1 MKTRTGEP
9 ISVRLMDAKGGSKEL
24 TEDELILMFV
34 HGPGTLLKMVS
45 MCMSRLDFIGLGQ
58 LATLFWKRNVTKG
71 DEEPEKRALLN
82 RLIRFQPVSAEVRF
96 NGKSIVLPDFD
107 TLRPFIKS
115 TFVSNTYDATE
126 RNIAG
131 RVVVDGGAHLG
142 TFSLMAIMLGAKK
155 VYAFEPV
162 IPTYQLLKKHIELN
176 NLQDRIIATNKAL
189 GEKNEMTKIYF
200 TSPSNGYSSLT
211 AMQNSTSQDVEIV
224 RLDDALAGSEV
235 GFIKL
240 DTEGWEEAVLNG
252 ARESIKRHG
261 PVLSMAAYHKPTD
274 VETLPRTV
282 HSINPAYGIRVN
294 HFSEE
299 DLYCE
304 LPARS

>member
-24 TEDELILMFV
+24 TEDEMTLMFV
-34 HGPGTLLKMVS
+34 HGPGTLLKMLAI
-45 MCMSRLDFIGLGQ
+45 CLSRFDLAGLGMIAGQ
-58 LATLFWKRNVTKG
+58 TWNKVVSKG
-71 DEEPEKRALLN
+71 DQEAEKRELLN

-96 NGKSIVLPDFD
+96 NGQSIVLPDWG

-115 TFVSNTYDATE
+115 TFVSNTYDATT

-162 IPTYQLLKKHIELN
+162 IPTFQLLKKHIELN

-189 GEKNEMTKIYF
+189 GDKNERTKIYF
-200 TSPSNGYSSLT
+200 TSPSNGLSSLS
-211 AMQNSTSQDVEIV
+211 AMQDGTSQDVEIV
-224 RLDDALAGSEV
+224 RLDDALAGGEV

-252 ARESIKRHG
+252 ARESIKAHG

-282 HSINPAYGIRVN
+282 RSINPAYGIRVN

-304 LPARS
+304 LPART

>member
-24 TEDELILMFV
+24 TEDELTLMFV
-34 HGPGTLLKMVS
+34 HGPSTILKMVS
-45 MCMSRLDFIGLGQ
+45 MCMTRLDFTGLGL
-58 LATLFWKRNVTKG
+58 LAALFWKRTVTKG
-71 DEEPEKRALLN
+71 EEETGKRALLN

-96 NGKSIVLPDFD
+96 NGTSLVLPDWD

-115 TFVSNTYDATE
+115 TFVSNTYDATA
-126 RNIAG
+126 RNVAG
-131 RVVVDGGAHLG
+131 RVVVDGGAHVG

-162 IPTYQLLKKHIELN
+162 IPTYELLRKNIEIN
-176 NLQDRIIATNKAL
+176 KLQDRIIATNKAL
-189 GEKNEMTKIYF
+189 GDKNETRKIYF
-200 TSPSNGYSSLT
+200 TSPSNGFSSLT
-211 AMQNSTSQDVEIV
+211 AMQNATSQDVEIV
-224 RLDDALAGSEV
+224 RLDDALKGGEV

-252 ARESIKRHG
+252 ARESIKTHG

-282 HSINPAYGIRVN
+282 RSINPAYGIRVN

-304 LPARS
+304 LPART